1 MGHGVPDIV
10 PKAHLKRGIREVQE
24 AEGKVGK
31 AEVLGSLRALL
42 PGQGMGETLGDSGLL
57 WHPVNAVT
65 QVLLSHGTGQLLCY
79 ALRAVALALFIGKAL
94 LGHHV
99 LWRTWK
105 CQRFSLLLAFETKSL
120 QLCPLPSVLCSFPA
134 AFQYPLLI
142 SFFFSGCS

>member
-31 AEVLGSLRALL
+31 AEVLGLLL

-79 ALRAVALALFIGKAL
+79 ALRAVALATVHWQSTPGTPCAVENMEMSEIFPS
-94 LGHHV
+94 LG
-99 LWRTWK
+99 
-105 CQRFSLLLAFETKSL
+105 F
-120 QLCPLPSVLCSFPA
+120 
-134 AFQYPLLI
+134 
-142 SFFFSGCS
+142 